1 MRKLERSIDTEKPL
15 EFSLVCQSRNSHPC
29 FSSYPNWTTSQ
40 VLSSI
45 DSYFQS
51 SLTFA
56 EQFSQ
61 INLSYRARKDRNQ
74 CCELVS
80 TKFSCVFKFSID
92 TGAPFHSRMIKGQFE
107 KMPSSH
113 DHVCKIFYIIFFGYV
128 LIFTDCRHSLKA
140 YAKQTVTHVHTL
152 NRKMSHPSLNLRNA
166 ISYESLYK
174 VNFTYSAI

>member
-1 MRKLERSIDTEKPL
+1 MRKLERSIDTDKPL
-15 EFSLVCQSRNSHPC
+15 EFSALVCQSRNSHPC

-40 VLSSI
+40 LSSI
-45 DSYFQS
+45 DSYVQS

-61 INLSYRARKDRNQ
+61 INLCYCARKDRNQ

-92 TGAPFHSRMIKGQFE
+92 TGASFHSRMIKGQFE

-113 DHVCKIFYIIFFGYV
+113 DHACKIFYIIFFGYV
-128 LIFTDCRHSLKA
+128 LILSTDCRHSLKV

-152 NRKMSHPSLNLRNA
+152 NSR
-166 ISYESLYK
+166 
-174 VNFTYSAI
+174 